1 MSYAQTQARRF
12 ERLLLGT
19 GMSVMLFVMER
30 RVIKMQR
37 AGKPRDG
44 REVHR
49 P

>member
-1 MSYAQTQARRF
+1 MKRASTFGRKF

-37 AGKPRDG
+37 ASKPRKG

>member
-1 MSYAQTQARRF
+1 MKRASAFERRF

-37 AGKPRDG
+37 DSKPRAG
-44 REVHR
+44 REVHS